1 MKKLGIIEAAMKH
14 RQIVLLLVSLMGIIG
29 LYALMVMPRQE
40 FPSFTIRQGLVI
52 GVYPGA
58 SPEEIEQQL
67 TCKVEEYLFGYNE
80 INKKKTRSISKNGM
94 MIIFVELNDNVSNSD
109 EFWSK
114 LNHGLNQ
121 FKMHLPSGV
130 LAMIVNSEFGD
141 TSALLITLES
151 NNATPRELEG
161 YMKKLEARL
170 RQIESVSKL
179 QHSGLQNEQI
189 SIYIEK
195 KKLTNYGISSTTL
208 MGSLFTRGFTTASGS
223 VENDNTVT
231 PIYISPSFNSE
242 KEIAEQI
249 IYSDPAGNMIRL
261 KDVARIVR
269 EYPDPDNYITNNG
282 HNCVLISME
291 MQKGHNIVKYGK
303 EVDRVLEEFKKE
315 LPSDV
320 HIERIADQPK
330 VVGNSISAFLREML
344 YAIVAV
350 ILVTMIL
357 LPLRVAA
364 VAATTIPISIFVSL
378 AIMYTG
384 GMELNTV
391 TLAGLIV
398 VLGMIVDNSIV
409 IIDSYME
416 ELDHGMS
423 RWHAAIKSA
432 RTYFKAIFSAT
443 LAISITF
450 FPFLFTLK
458 GMFQEFVLMFPWTLT
473 ITLGVSLIIA
483 MLLIPYMEYFF
494 IRTGFKKAEKKKKRR
509 NMLDIIQQTYEKW
522 LVSAFKHP
530 KVTMFSALL
539 VIIFG
544 VFLFTKA
551 PRRLMPTAERDQFAV
566 EIYLPQGTSLEQTVD
581 VATSMEEILQ
591 ADERV
596 MSVTS
601 FNGAS
606 SPRFHTTYAPNL
618 PGSNYAQFIVNTRS
632 AKETVNI
639 LDEYTT
645 KYSDYF
651 PNAHVRFKQMDYQKV
666 QFPIE
671 VHILGDDMDDLKLSA
686 DKLMAELRQVPGLTW
701 IHTDFEE
708 MLPVARIDIKQ
719 TEANRLGVN
728 RATIATNLAIRFGE
742 LPLTTVWE
750 NDYPV
755 PVKLKTEEEKSPEL
769 SDIENEY
776 VHSIIPGVTVPLR
789 QVADVKPG
797 WEQGQ
802 VVRRN
807 GIRTISILADV
818 DRDVNVN
825 HVFSK
830 VRKISDNI
838 ELRSGQSI
846 QYGGVYESD
855 METMP
860 QIISGLIIA
869 IFMIFMILLFHFK
882 KINLALLTLGS
893 SSLSL
898 IGAIAGLMIMGKEF
912 GITSILGIISLI
924 GILVRN
930 GIIML
935 DYAEE
940 LRNDKGYTAL
950 KAAFEAGKRRMRPIF
965 LTSAAASMGV
975 IPMIISNSPL
985 WSPMGTI
992 ICFGTMTS
1000 MVLLVLILPVSYWLI
1015 FKNTDKNKEKETI
1028 EQLSNSGNMKPAI
1041 LSILLIVCVSPFANA
1056 QSYTLEQCKEMAL
1069 HNNVEVKNSEL
1080 SVRSAQAVKKAA
1092 STKYFPHVDA
1102 TAVAFQFDKDLIE
1115 MEIEGGNLP
1124 VYDGNPANL
1133 PNATQFAYF
1142 PGINMSMIDNGVVG
1156 MATAIQPIYM
1166 GLQISTGN
1174 KLANLGVEASEL
1186 QLTSVKNQIALQT
1199 EKQYWQIVALE
1210 ERKKTLERYIEM
1222 VDTLHKEVNDAVT
1235 AGLTTRN
1242 DLLKVELEQNELQM
1256 NILQLNN
1263 GIELSKMS
1271 FCQFLGVEYRE
1282 GVEFPGNIPQVQNPS
1297 DIYTD
1302 HGQALGLRSEY
1313 QILQKSVQAE
1323 EFKTKMTRGEHLP
1336 QVGVGATAMY
1346 MDVMDKGQV
1355 FGGIFGTVRIPISAW
1370 WEGTHKMKERKLKE
1384 EQSRN
1389 IAADNTEKLLLQM
1402 QLAKNTLEEAYR
1414 QVQLAEKSVNQS
1426 EENLRINRD
1435 HYEAGLINI
1444 SDMLDAQAQ
1453 VQQSG
1458 NKMTDAL
1465 SNFRVAQVNY
1475 QQVTGS
1481 Y

>member
-1 MKKLGIIEAAMKH
+1 MKH

-40 FPSFTIRQGLVI
+40 FPSFNIRQGLVI

-67 TCKVEEYLFGYNE
+67 TSKVEEYLFGYNE

-94 MIIFVELNDNVSNSD
+94 MIIFVELNDNVSNST

-130 LAMIVNSEFGD
+130 LALIVNSEFGD

-151 NNATPRELEG
+151 DNATPRELED

-195 KKLTNYGISSTTL
+195 EKLTSYGISSATI
-208 MGSLFTRGFTTASGS
+208 MGSLFTRGFITASGS
-223 VENDNTVT
+223 VESDDMVT

-269 EYPDPDNYITNNG
+269 EYPEPDSYITNNG

-291 MQKGHNIVKYGK
+291 MQQGHNIVKYGK
-303 EVDRVLEEFKKE
+303 EVDKVLAEFRSE
-315 LPSDV
+315 LPDDV

-330 VVGNSISAFLREML
+330 VVGDSISTFLSEML
-344 YAIVAV
+344 YAIIAV

-357 LPLRVAA
+357 LPLRVAT

-378 AIMYTG
+378 AIMYAG

-450 FPFLFTLK
+450 FPFLFTLT
-458 GMFQEFVLMFPWTLT
+458 GIFQEFVQMFPWTLT

-483 MLLIPYMEYFF
+483 MLLIPYMQYFF
-494 IRTGFKKAEKKKKRR
+494 IRTGFKQAEEKKKRR
-509 NMLDIIQQTYEKW
+509 SMLDVIQQTYERW

-530 KVTMFSALL
+530 RVTMTFAM
-539 VIIFG
+539 VMIGAGI
-544 VFLFTKA
+544 FLFTRA
-551 PRRLMPTAERDQFAV
+551 PQRLMPTAERNQFAV
-566 EIYLPQGTSLEQTVD
+566 EIYLPQGTSLDQTVA
-581 VATSMEEILQ
+581 VAGELEKVLQ

-596 MSVTS
+596 LSVTS
-601 FNGAS
+601 FNGFS
-606 SPRFHTTYAPNL
+606 SPRFHATYAPNL
-618 PGSNYAQFIVNTRS
+618 PGTNFAQFIVNTRS
-632 AKETVNI
+632 SKETIAI
-639 LDEYTT
+639 LDEYTP
-645 KYSDYF
+645 KYSEYF
-651 PNAHVRFKQMDYQKV
+651 PNAHIRFKQMDYQEA

-671 VHILGDDMDDLKLSA
+671 VRILGDDIDKLKSSA
-686 DKLMAELRQVPGLTW
+686 DILMAEFKHIPGLTW
-701 IHTDFEE
+701 LHTNFEE
-708 MLPVARIDIKQ
+708 MLPVARIDIRQ

-742 LPLTTVWE
+742 LPLTTLWE
-750 NDYPV
+750 GDYPV
-755 PVKLKTEEEKSPEL
+755 PIKLKTEEDKSPML

-776 VHSIIPGVTVPLR
+776 VHSIIPGVAVPLR
-789 QVADVKPG
+789 QVADVNPG

-802 VVRRN
+802 IVRRN
-807 GIRTISILADV
+807 GIRTISIMADV
-818 DRDVNVN
+818 ERGFNANQIFEKVKKIAEDV
-825 HVFSK
+825 
-830 VRKISDNI
+830 
-838 ELRSGQSI
+838 ELDQGQSL
-846 QYGGVYESD
+846 QYGGAYEAD
-855 METMP
+855 EETMP
-860 QIISGLIIA
+860 QIVSGLVIA
-869 IFMIFMILLFHFK
+869 IFIIFLILLFHFR

-930 GIIML
+930 CIIML

-940 LRNDKGYTAL
+940 LRNEKGYSAL

-1015 FKNTDKNKEKETI
+1015 FKNTDENKEKDTI
-1028 EQLSNSGNMKPAI
+1028 EKLSNSGNMKPAI
-1041 LSILLIVCVSPFANA
+1041 LSILLIMSISPLANA
-1056 QSYTLEQCKEMAL
+1056 QNSYSLDQCKEMAL
-1069 HNNVEVKNSEL
+1069 QNNIEIKNKEL
-1080 SVRSAQAVKKAA
+1080 SVKSAQSVKKAA
-1092 STKYFPHVDA
+1092 STKYFPQVDA
-1102 TAVAFQFDKDLIE
+1102 TAIAFQFNKDLVE
-1115 MEIEGGNLP
+1115 LKMEGGNLP
-1124 VYDGNPANL
+1124 VYDGNPVNL

-1142 PGINMSMIDNGVVG
+1142 PGMEMSMIDNGVVG
-1156 MATAIQPIYM
+1156 MATAIQPIYA

-1174 KLANLGVEASEL
+1174 KLANLGIEISEL
-1186 QLTSVKNQIALQT
+1186 QLASAKNQIVLQT

-1210 ERKKTLERYIEM
+1210 EKKKTLERYIEM
-1222 VDTLHKEVNDAVT
+1222 VDALHKEVTDAVE

-1242 DLLKVELEQNELQM
+1242 DQLKVELKQNELQM
-1256 NILQLNN
+1256 NVLQLDN

-1271 FCQFLGVEYRE
+1271 FCQFLGLEYHE
-1282 GVEFPGNIPQVQNPS
+1282 GILFPGSVPQVQNPVT
-1297 DIYTD
+1297 IYTD
-1302 HGQALGLRSEY
+1302 HSQALASRSEY
-1313 QILQKSVQAE
+1313 QLLQKSIKAE

-1346 MDVMDKGQV
+1346 MDIMDKGQTY
-1355 FGGIFGTVRIPISAW
+1355 GGVFGTVRIPISAW
-1370 WEGTHKMKERKLKE
+1370 WEGTHKMKERQLKE
-1384 EQSRN
+1384 EESRN
-1389 IAADNTEKLLLQM
+1389 IATDNTEKLLLQM
-1402 QLAKNTLEEAYR
+1402 QLAKNTLAEAYR
-1414 QVQLAEKSVNQS
+1414 QVQLAEKSLSQA
-1426 EENLRINRD
+1426 EENLKVNCD
-1435 HYEAGLINI
+1435 HYDAGLINV
-1444 SDMLDAQAQ
+1444 SDMLEAQAQ

-1458 NKMTDAL
+1458 DKMTDAL
-1465 SNFRVAQVNY
+1465 SNFRIAQVNY
-1475 QQVTGS
+1475 LQVTGS
-1481 Y
+1481 